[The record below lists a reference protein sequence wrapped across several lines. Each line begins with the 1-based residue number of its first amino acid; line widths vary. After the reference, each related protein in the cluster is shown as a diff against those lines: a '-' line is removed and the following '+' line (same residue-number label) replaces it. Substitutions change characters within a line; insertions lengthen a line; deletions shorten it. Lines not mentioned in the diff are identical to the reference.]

1 MIISH
6 KKKFVFLRTS
16 KTASSS
22 IETYLTQFCSKED
35 LITELGYSGLEDEE
49 EFRKKNSLLGAQNY
63 ILKKRSYGIK
73 NFLNFN
79 FFNEVNVNSHDTINK
94 ILKTE
99 IKFKIVNYFIFCF
112 IRNPFDWIV
121 SDFWWYLFVKKINV
135 KVCNQSK
142 IQEIFKNFIDKE
154 CPKFFDRQLKIV
166 NNKYVNIK
174 IFRYEEIDSV
184 IKKLKKKLNL
194 ENEKI
199 SLKEISFK
207 KLNVKNKIL
216 IDLEDRS
223 KIIQSA
229 KFFFDNYYQ
238 DKTLPQKYM

>member
-1 MIISH
+1 M
-6 KKKFVFLRTS
+6 
-16 KTASSS
+16 
-22 IETYLTQFCSKED
+22 
-35 LITELGYSGLEDEE
+35 
-49 EFRKKNSLLGAQNY
+49 
-63 ILKKRSYGIK
+63 
-73 NFLNFN
+73 
-79 FFNEVNVNSHDTINK
+79 NSHDTINK

-166 NNKYVNIK
+166 ISKYVNIR

-184 IKKLKKKLNL
+184 INELKKKLNL

-199 SLKEISFK
+199 SLKEINFK